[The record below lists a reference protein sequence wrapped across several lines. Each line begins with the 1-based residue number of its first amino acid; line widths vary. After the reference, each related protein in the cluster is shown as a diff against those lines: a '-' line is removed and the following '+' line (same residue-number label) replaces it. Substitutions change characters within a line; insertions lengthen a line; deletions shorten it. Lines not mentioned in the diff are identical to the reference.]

1 MKRKAAARLADLEQR
16 LASKVNARPLI
27 DRIRSWRL
35 HELLAE
41 LEAMKHG
48 EPKVVWP
55 KLPPDVA
62 AHERREALAIAAELD
77 REDAEFPQK
86 YPEYMAVIQGRHD
99 WGGEND
105 TDT

>member
-1 MKRKAAARLADLEQR
+1 MNRTAAARLAAMKQR
-16 LASKVNARPLI
+16 LASKANGRPLI

-35 HELLAE
+35 QELLAE

-55 KLPPDVA
+55 KLPPDLP
-62 AHERREALAIAAELD
+62 AHEREEALAIVAELD
-77 REDAEFPQK
+77 REAAEFPQK

-99 WGGEND
+99 WGGE
-105 TDT
+105 TTT